1 MIRAV
6 NVCKSYDNNNTN
18 VPVLQDIS
26 LNVENG
32 KFVAIT
38 GNSGSGKSTLLY
50 TLSGLLTADKGEVY
64 IDNTDIM
71 KLNDSKMSEFRCN
84 NIGFVF
90 QSYNII
96 PTMTI
101 EENIRLPIII
111 ANRELGKKK
120 DIIDKLMK
128 DVGLY
133 DKRNKKAGYLSGGEQ
148 QRVSIA
154 RSLVNNPK
162 IVFADE
168 PTGNLDSQNAD
179 MILKLLRKLCDDF
192 KTTILMVT
200 HNLEST
206 SICDDVIKIKD
217 GRICSSK

>member
-1 MIRAV
+1 MIRAI
-6 NVCKSYDNNNTN
+6 NVCKSYDNNNVN

-26 LNVENG
+26 LNVEKG

-101 EENIRLPIII
+101 EENVKLPIII
-111 ANRELGKKK
+111 ANGELGKKK